1 MQKFALTLAAIAA
14 AIGYAASAD
23 AAAYIKFDGVDGEA
37 KSAEWR
43 GDTLVLTTGED
54 PVAVGLLLPAVQ
66 AAREAA
72 RRVPSGRP
80 RKVASFEIDA
90 GGRSWTLRDATI
102 SPTNDPH
109 TVEIDSRCREWTD
122 NRTGKSG
129 GDCAAPQLQFKRN

>member
-1 MQKFALTLAAIAA
+1 MKKLACSLAAAA
-14 AIGYAASAD
+14 VAIGFAASAN

-43 GDTLVLTTGED
+43 GDTLVLAIGED

-66 AAREAA
+66 KVREAA

-80 RKVASFEIDA
+80 RKVATFEIDA
-90 GGRSWTLRDATI
+90 GGRSWTLRDAI
-102 SPTNDPH
+102 VSPTNDPY
-109 TVEIDSRCREWTD
+109 TVEISARCKEWTD

-129 GDCAAPQLQFKRN
+129 GDCVAPQMQLKRN